1 MILITYDIFDKTR
14 DISGLIGAI
23 KSLGPWW
30 HHLSTIWLV
39 DTNLTPGEV
48 YQKLHSHLLTTDHEL
63 IISVNKDYR
72 GWLPKEAWEWLNG
85 KDF

>member
-14 DISGLIGAI
+14 DTAGLTDAI
-23 KSLGPWW
+23 KSLGAWW

-39 DTNLTPGEV
+39 DTNLTPQEV
-48 YQKLHSHLLTTDHEL
+48 YEKLAPHLVLNDHQL
-63 IISVNKDYR
+63 IIRVHKDYF
-72 GWLPKEAWEWLNG
+72 GWLPEEAWEWLSS